1 MMNYTAKKFKT
12 KFFIIFVVINLCFL
26 NPSFSDEKNT
36 NSLEITA
43 NENLEWDQKQNR
55 IIAQGNA
62 QVKTDN
68 FLINADVIT
77 GSYTGK
83 IGKGNIK
90 NLIAIKNAE
99 FSFEQ
104 TTIKANKIDY
114 DFINNIIDV
123 KGKNIEMA
131 FEKGLILSEK
141 SLIFYN
147 LDKKVLVEGNVFIK
161 IKNKGNIKAEKV
173 SVIIDQK
180 GEVLSVKAI
189 NNVEIFFDELE
200 QNLFSDEAF
209 FDNSASRIDLIGN
222 IILYY
227 GESFLKGDKAFIDL
241 KKGISKISSDSK
253 TSVSGTFVK

>member
-1 MMNYTAKKFKT
+1 MMYYTAKNYKT
-12 KFFIIFVVINLCFL
+12 KFFIIFVVNLCFL
-26 NPSFSDEKNT
+26 SPSFSDETNT

-55 IIAQGNA
+55 IMAQGNA
-62 QVKTDN
+62 QVKTNN

-77 GSYTGK
+77 GSYIGK

-99 FSFEQ
+99 FSSEE

-114 DFINNIIDV
+114 DFINDIIYV

-147 LDKKVLVEGNVFIK
+147 LDKKVLVEGNVFIN

-173 SVIIDQK
+173 TVLIDQE
-180 GEVLSVKAI
+180 GEVSSVKAI
-189 NNVEIFFDELE
+189 KNVEIFLDEFE
-200 QNLFSDEAF
+200 QNLFSDEAI
-209 FDNSASRIDLIGN
+209 FDNNASRIDLIGN
-222 IILYY
+222 IVLYY
-227 GESFLKGDKAFIDL
+227 GESFLKGERAFIDL
-241 KKGISKISSDSK
+241 KKGISKILSDSK
-253 TSVSGTFVK
+253 TNVSGTFVK